1 MQLATCTGAHRPST
15 HEPSA
20 CEPKG
25 FRCAG
30 QLSLAGGSHTTV
42 YVHHRRWQT
51 LSKAEKSRFERAA
64 PSQSPTAPAPSFEYH
79 PANGIQP
86 QNLLPA
92 TPAPATVFWFGYHSS
107 LEAICRAPLPTA
119 AVAVPARTLA
129 PTACGRMDA
138 TRTAAP
144 ALPVAPSVPVAT
156 ASAPPAPPEPLKQV
170 ALKLA
175 APDAAPAQ
183 PTTAAPLSAGSAHHT
198 LESTGLERLSTVAA
212 VALKFVIASGKTTD
226 HE

>member
-1 MQLATCTGAHRPST
+1 
-15 HEPSA
+15 
-20 CEPKG
+20 
-25 FRCAG
+25 
-30 QLSLAGGSHTTV
+30 
-42 YVHHRRWQT
+42 
-51 LSKAEKSRFERAA
+51 
-64 PSQSPTAPAPSFEYH
+64 
-79 PANGIQP
+79 
-86 QNLLPA
+86 
-92 TPAPATVFWFGYHSS
+92 
-107 LEAICRAPLPTA
+107 
-119 AVAVPARTLA
+119 
-129 PTACGRMDA
+129 MDA